1 MQGNLYYSAS
11 DIMAM
16 LGISRAQAYKIMKRL
31 NEELE
36 SKGFIVIAGK
46 VPKKYFAEHVYGLA

>member
-1 MQGNLYYSAS
+1 MQGSLYYTANEISEML
-11 DIMAM
+11 DI
-16 LGISRAQAYKIMKRL
+16 SKAQAYKIMKKL